1 MYRYHRTLF
10 VVRGENKM
18 NKFQRFHR
26 AMKMELR
33 EHKSSFLVYLILRIL
48 IIVVLCVQIH
58 ERNFESVFLTVLT
71 LLMLLIP
78 SFVQVTFRIELPTV
92 LECIILLFIFSAQIL
107 GEINGFYVKIPFWDT
122 MLHTLNGFLAA
133 AIGFSLVD
141 ILNKSEKLVF
151 TLSPFFTVMVAFC
164 FSMTIGVVWEIFE
177 FGMDQIGG
185 FDMQKDTVVQWISS
199 VHLDPTGGNTP
210 TALRGILEVYVNGTP
225 LQLGG
230 YLDIGLYDTMYDLIV
245 NLIGAFV
252 FSTFAY
258 IYLKKKENEK
268 LMGRFIMR
276 RKKKEEDYL
285 Q

>member
-245 NLIGAFV
+245 NLIGAFI

-268 LMGRFIMR
+268 LMGKFIMR